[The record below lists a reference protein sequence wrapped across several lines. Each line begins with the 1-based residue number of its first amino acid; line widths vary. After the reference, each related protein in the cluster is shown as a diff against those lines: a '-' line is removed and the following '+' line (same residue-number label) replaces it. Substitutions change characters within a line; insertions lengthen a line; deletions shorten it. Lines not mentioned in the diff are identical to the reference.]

1 MANKKYTL
9 YFKGEDRFNHKFDMP
24 IVSLPLKEL
33 DIYTSKYEN
42 YNELFEALPEEIK
55 SFINEE
61 FDINDLD
68 DKFYITDYDFCPIM
82 NVIFKKDSDVLFI
95 EPKELRKLLENNVMS
110 VEEFQKSRLRSIRQN
125 KLCKKYEFYS
135 YLYNTYVKNSKVKCM
150 IDLYYVSR
158 KEAKDEDLKYI
169 EAIATDKVNLLVL
182 SKKLSQT
189 EEARRN
195 LTYEFKKKMCDGN
208 IIDDD
213 LINYRRKESYEF
225 EKVLSSMIVNFTK
238 FKKEYEKVVN

>member
-9 YFKGEDRFNHKFDMP
+9 YFRGEDRFNHKFDMP

-33 DIYTSKYEN
+33 DVYTSKYEN

-61 FDINDLD
+61 FDVDNLN
-68 DKFYITDYDFCPIM
+68 DKFYVTDYDFCPIM
-82 NVIFKKDSDVLFI
+82 NVIFKDDSDVLFL
-95 EPKELRKLLENNVMS
+95 EPMELRKLLEDSVMS
-110 VEEFQKSRLRSIRQN
+110 IEEFQKSRLRSIKKN
-125 KLCKKYEFYS
+125 KLRDKYEFYS

-150 IDLYYVSR
+150 IDLYYVSK
-158 KEAKDEDLKYI
+158 KENEDEDLKYI

-195 LTYEFKKKMCDGN
+195 LTYEFKKKMCGGN
-208 IIDDD
+208 IIDED
-213 LINYRRKESYEF
+213 LINYRRKESYEY
-225 EKVLSSMIVNFTK
+225 EKVLSSMILNFTK
-238 FKKEYEKVVN
+238 FKKEYERVVS